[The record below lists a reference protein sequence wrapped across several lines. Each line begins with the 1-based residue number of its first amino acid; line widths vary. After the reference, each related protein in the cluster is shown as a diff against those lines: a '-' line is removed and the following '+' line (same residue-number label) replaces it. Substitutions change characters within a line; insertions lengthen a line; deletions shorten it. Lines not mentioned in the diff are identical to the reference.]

1 MAAASPDRLHLL
13 GIRHHGPGS
22 ARAVLAALDAADP
35 AVVLIEGPP
44 DADELISF
52 AASPAMVPPIA
63 LLVHAQD
70 DASNASFFPFAV
82 FSPEWQ
88 AIRWALAKQ
97 RPVRF
102 IDLPAS
108 HRLAERAKAAKPES
122 DEGKATPE
130 DANAAAQEQPE
141 ATDPEL
147 AQIRRDPLAYLATL
161 AGYDDSES
169 WWNAIVE
176 QGTHGPEIFA
186 ALEAAIAALRETIDP
201 LPYQPADEAQREL
214 RREAH
219 MRLEI
224 AAALSAQDGTVAVI
238 CGAWHVPALRKKV
251 ALKDDRALLKGL
263 PQIKVTATWVPWTET
278 RLAASSGYGAGVISP
293 GWYAHLW
300 QGLQHGQVAAL
311 DATGFTTRWQA
322 RVAELLRRNG
332 RPASTATVIEAS
344 RLAITLA
351 ALRDVALPGLAEM
364 REASLATLC
373 EGETAPFRL
382 IEQQLIIGQRVGEID
397 DSVPQMPL
405 AADLARWQRKLKLKP
420 EALDTDIALDLRS
433 EAGLAKS
440 QLLHRLALIQVPWGR
455 LQGSGQS
462 RGTFRENWRLR
473 WEPEFSVRL
482 VEALVHGTTVA
493 QAAGNAAVTH
503 AQAATSLNTV
513 ADLVRGCLEAGLSE
527 AAETTIALLQQ
538 RSAATSDVAD
548 LTEAVPP
555 LAEILRYGTARALPT
570 EALRLLVTSL
580 VEAICAGLVYACRNL
595 QADVAADLRG
605 RLARLDV
612 AIGLIEDRGL
622 RDGWSRAL
630 LHVAADAA
638 AHPLVKG
645 LAGRLLY
652 DQGIV
657 SPEQA
662 ALALSRA
669 LSHSVP
675 TLEAG
680 DWLDGFLGQSGQV
693 LLHDQM
699 LRRIIDGWLAAIDDE
714 AFNNLLPVM
723 RRAFASFDRNE
734 RRRLLDELARQRPL
748 AVASTSDASPLQPL
762 AALSASAAGFDAALP
777 LLLTILGADRPI
789 KEANR

>member
-1 MAAASPDRLHLL
+1 MAAATPDRLHLL

-22 ARAVLAALDAADP
+22 ARAVLSALDAADP

-44 DADELISF
+44 DADELMAF

-70 DASNASFFPFAV
+70 DPANASFFPFAA

-88 AIRWALAKQ
+88 AIRWALRKQ

-108 HRLAERAKAAKPES
+108 HRLAERAKPKQAEHGDSEAAPENAGALAQA
-122 DEGKATPE
+122 EPE
-130 DANAAAQEQPE
+130 IIN
-141 ATDPEL
+141 PEL
-147 AQIRRDPLAYLATL
+147 AKIRRDPLAYLSTL
-161 AGYDDSES
+161 AGYDDSEA

-186 ALEAAIAALRETIDP
+186 ALEAAIGALRETIDP

-219 MRLEI
+219 MRLAI
-224 AAALSAQDGTVAVI
+224 AAALAEQGGPVAVV
-238 CGAWHVPALRKKV
+238 CGAWHVPALRRKV
-251 ALKDDRALLKGL
+251 PLKDDRALLKGL

-278 RLAASSGYGAGVISP
+278 RLAAGSGYGAGVISP

-300 QGLQHGQVAAL
+300 QGQHDEAAAL

-322 RVAELLRRNG
+322 LVADLLRRNG
-332 RPASTATVIEAS
+332 RPASTASVIEAS

-373 EGETAPFRL
+373 EGEIAPFRL

-420 EALDTDIALDLRS
+420 EALDSDIALDLRS

-493 QAAGNAAVTH
+493 QAAGNAAVIN
-503 AQAATSLNTV
+503 AQTATSLNTV
-513 ADLVRGCLEAGLSE
+513 AAIVRGCLEAGLTQ

-555 LAEILRYGTARALPT
+555 LAEILRYGTARELPT
-570 EALRLLVTSL
+570 EALRLLVISL

-595 QADVAADLRG
+595 QADVAAELRG

-612 AIGLIEDRGL
+612 AIGLIEDSGL
-622 RDGWSRAL
+622 RDGWRRAL
-630 LHVAADAA
+630 ASLATDAS
-638 AHPLVKG
+638 AHPLLKG
-645 LAGRLLY
+645 LASRALY
-652 DQGIV
+652 DQGNV
-657 SPEQA
+657 PPEQT
-662 ALALSRA
+662 ALVLSRA

-693 LLHDQM
+693 LLHDHA
-699 LRRIIDGWLAAIDDE
+699 LRRIIDGWLAAIDGE
-714 AFNNLLPVM
+714 AFNNLLPVL
-723 RRAFASFDRNE
+723 RRAFASFDRSE

-748 AVASTSDASPLQPL
+748 VMSTTADATPLQPL
-762 AALSASAAGFDAALP
+762 APLPAGAAGFDAALP
-777 LLLTILGADRPI
+777 LLLTILGVDRPM
-789 KEANR
+789 KDATP

>member
-1 MAAASPDRLHLL
+1 
-13 GIRHHGPGS
+13 
-22 ARAVLAALDAADP
+22 
-35 AVVLIEGPP
+35 
-44 DADELISF
+44 
-52 AASPAMVPPIA
+52 
-63 LLVHAQD
+63 
-70 DASNASFFPFAV
+70 
-82 FSPEWQ
+82 
-88 AIRWALAKQ
+88 
-97 RPVRF
+97 
-102 IDLPAS
+102 
-108 HRLAERAKAAKPES
+108 
-122 DEGKATPE
+122 
-130 DANAAAQEQPE
+130 
-141 ATDPEL
+141 
-147 AQIRRDPLAYLATL
+147 
-161 AGYDDSES
+161 
-169 WWNAIVE
+169 
-176 QGTHGPEIFA
+176 
-186 ALEAAIAALRETIDP
+186 
-201 LPYQPADEAQREL
+201 
-214 RREAH
+214 
-219 MRLEI
+219 
-224 AAALSAQDGTVAVI
+224 
-238 CGAWHVPALRKKV
+238 
-251 ALKDDRALLKGL
+251 
-263 PQIKVTATWVPWTET
+263 
-278 RLAASSGYGAGVISP
+278 VISP

-300 QGLQHGQVAAL
+300 QGLQHGQAAAL

-322 RVAELLRRNG
+322 RVAELLRRHG
-332 RPASTATVIEAS
+332 RPASTASVIEAS

-440 QLLHRLALIQVPWGR
+440 QLLHRLGLIQVPWGR

-473 WEPEFSVRL
+473 WEPEYSVRL

-493 QAAGNAAVTH
+493 QAASNAAVTN
-503 AQAATSLNTV
+503 ARTATSLNTV
-513 ADLVRGCLEAGLSE
+513 ADIVRGCLEAGLSE

-538 RSAATSDVAD
+538 RSAATSDAAD

-595 QADVAADLRG
+595 QADIAADLRG

-630 LHVAADAA
+630 LQVAADAP
-638 AHPLVKG
+638 AHPLLKG
-645 LAGRLLY
+645 LASRLLY

-657 SPEQA
+657 SAEQT

-748 AVASTSDASPLQPL
+748 PVGSTSDTGPLQPL
-762 AALSASAAGFDAALP
+762 AALPASAAGFDAALP

-789 KEANR
+789 NEATR